1 MLKKVR
7 SNTVFGLGALLG
19 AALMLNACGAQYAT
33 RGNLPT
39 EQRLSE
45 VIPGE
50 VHARDVAEILGTPST
65 FSTFGG
71 ESWYYISERVE
82 YFAFLEPKIL
92 DRKVIRVQF
101 SKDGTVEKVD
111 ERDNQHTRDIQ
122 FVERTTPTAGNELS
136 FFEQIFGNLGRFN
149 KGE

>member
-1 MLKKVR
+1 MVR
-7 SNTVFGLGALLG
+7 SKSVFSVGFLMG
-19 AALMLNACGAQYAT
+19 AALFVSACTSQYAT
-33 RGNLPT
+33 RGNLPN
-39 EQRLSE
+39 EERMAE

-82 YFAFLEPKIL
+82 YYAFLEPKIL
-92 DRKVIRVQF
+92 DRKVIQIKF
-101 SKDGTVEKVD
+101 AKDGLVKWVNKA
-111 ERDNQHTRDIQ
+111 DNQQVRRIQ
-122 FVERTTPTAGNELS
+122 FVERTTPTAGNEIT

-149 KGE
+149 KK